1 MNRIQAV
8 KLLDDTFKKNFDIDQ
23 FSRFIKELFN
33 EIQINIQDKTQF
45 VASQFREYI
54 SDCKKIAG
62 YRDTSKKSMEIL
74 AVKLKRTSSRD
85 RARTMQR
92 NFIAS
97 WLSNYGVDAALV
109 AFYGDDDEDW
119 RLSYVKMEYDLV
131 KNENGI
137 AMPTKELTPAKRYS
151 FLVGV
156 NEPNHTCQ
164 KQFLDLVIEEKTN
177 PLISQIE
184 QAFSV
189 ENVTKEFFE
198 KYKELTIKLKE
209 AVDEILA
216 KDQRIGAEFSNK
228 GISAIDFSKKLM
240 GQIVFIYFLQKK
252 GWLGV
257 QKRSDGTF
265 DEWGTGPRNFLRKLF
280 DKKTT
285 SYDNFFN
292 DLLEPLFYEAV
303 STDRSA
309 DNDYYSRFRCKIP
322 FLNGGLFEPLNDYNW
337 TDTDIIIPNELF
349 SNSVRTNAGDTGTG
363 ILDVFDR
370 YNFTVKEDEPLE
382 KEVAIDPEMLG
393 KVFENLL
400 EVRERK
406 DRGAFYTPREIV
418 HYMCQQSLINYLET
432 NTQNISRE
440 DIERFVQYGD
450 IALDQTIRYM
460 AQKERY
466 SGKSYVD
473 ESSLVPGSIADN
485 YRKIDKLL
493 QDIKVVD
500 PAVGSGAFPV
510 GMMNEIVKA
519 RSILTLFF
527 SPEERESRTE
537 YNLKRQCIENC
548 LYGVDIDPSAVEI
561 AKLRFWLSLIVDE
574 EKREN
579 IQPLP
584 NLDHKIMC
592 GNSLLE
598 EFEGIRLF
606 DERLLGEI
614 ASKSP
619 TELEIEWVKEQISR
633 LNRVLSETRFGDQRP
648 EIRKYAEELEN
659 LQKRKAALEK
669 RQNGKGAQISRDQA
683 LEQALEQRIRESQI
697 KLKELRELQKGFF
710 NEQNRNNKKKLRE
723 RIDRI
728 EWELIEATLKEQGR
742 EEAMAK
748 LEQYRKTNV
757 KPFFLWK
764 LYFAEVFQ
772 RENPGF
778 DVVIANPPYVRVDE
792 IDPYQKSIYKNIY
805 ISSQGKYDLYYL
817 FFELAKK
824 ISAQNGNFTFITPNK
839 YCAADSAIDLR
850 NFLFDSTSKVEII
863 STSRLGVFDS
873 AANYPVI
880 SIFTRDKHMMP
891 VTVREAKE
899 LSFKGLRTSHKKY
912 QITTEQLNLLP
923 YRVIP
928 INVDQK
934 DIDFVLGLYKNSV
947 YVGEIIKISEGLRIP
962 EKYEEESGDFPIVKQ
977 YQFSKYSKIKKGTY
991 ISAQNL
997 RKITSQSSERYQNSL
1012 KRKIVISED
1021 ALEIEATLDCEK
1033 MIPQGGVYF
1042 AVIKDNIDLKIEM
1055 ILGLLNSQLLSK
1067 IYEILFAGMHMGGGY
1082 LRYRSKFLEKLPVPK
1097 NLISCDVSLYEQIS
1111 DDVLNLIEL
1120 RDYKDSEICSEYS
1133 VRLCHLEDLVNSL
1146 YGIGINRSNFQK

>member
-1 MNRIQAV
+1 
-8 KLLDDTFKKNFDIDQ
+8 
-23 FSRFIKELFN
+23 
-33 EIQINIQDKTQF
+33 
-45 VASQFREYI
+45 
-54 SDCKKIAG
+54 
-62 YRDTSKKSMEIL
+62 
-74 AVKLKRTSSRD
+74 
-85 RARTMQR
+85 
-92 NFIAS
+92 
-97 WLSNYGVDAALV
+97 
-109 AFYGDDDEDW
+109 
-119 RLSYVKMEYDLV
+119 
-131 KNENGI
+131 
-137 AMPTKELTPAKRYS
+137 
-151 FLVGV
+151 
-156 NEPNHTCQ
+156 
-164 KQFLDLVIEEKTN
+164 
-177 PLISQIE
+177 
-184 QAFSV
+184 
-189 ENVTKEFFE
+189 
-198 KYKELTIKLKE
+198 
-209 AVDEILA
+209 
-216 KDQRIGAEFSNK
+216 
-228 GISAIDFSKKLM
+228 
-240 GQIVFIYFLQKK
+240 
-252 GWLGV
+252 
-257 QKRSDGTF
+257 
-265 DEWGTGPRNFLRKLF
+265 
-280 DKKTT
+280 
-285 SYDNFFN
+285 
-292 DLLEPLFYEAV
+292 
-303 STDRSA
+303 
-309 DNDYYSRFRCKIP
+309 
-322 FLNGGLFEPLNDYNW
+322 
-337 TDTDIIIPNELF
+337 
-349 SNSVRTNAGDTGTG
+349 
-363 ILDVFDR
+363 
-370 YNFTVKEDEPLE
+370 
-382 KEVAIDPEMLG
+382 MLG

-432 NTQNISRE
+432 NTQNIPRE

-450 IALDQTIRYM
+450 IALDQTIRSM

-466 SGKSYVD
+466 SGKSYVE

-500 PAVGSGAFPV
+500 PTVGSGAFPV

-527 SPEERESRTE
+527 SPEEREPRTE

-574 EKREN
+574 EKKED

-619 TELEIEWVKEQISR
+619 TELEIEGAKEQISR
-633 LNRVLSETRFGDQRP
+633 LNRVLSETKFGDQRP

-659 LQKRKAALEK
+659 LQKRRATLEKRLETEK
-669 RQNGKGAQISRDQA
+669 RQNGKGAQISMD
-683 LEQALEQRIRESQI
+683 QALEQRIRESQI

-723 RIDRI
+723 KIDRI

-792 IDPYQKSIYKNIY
+792 IDPYQKAY
-805 ISSQGKYDLYYL
+805 IKIFIFQ
-817 FFELAKK
+817 AKANMICIICFLNWQK
-824 ISAQNGNFTFITPNK
+824 DISANGNFTFYHAKQIL
-839 YCAADSAIDLR
+839 CCRLR
-850 NFLFDSTSKVEII
+850 HRSQKFLFDSTSKVEIV

-928 INVDQK
+928 IN
-934 DIDFVLGLYKNSV
+934 
-947 YVGEIIKISEGLRIP
+947 
-962 EKYEEESGDFPIVKQ
+962 SG
-977 YQFSKYSKIKKGTY
+977 SKRHRFCTG
-991 ISAQNL
+991 
-997 RKITSQSSERYQNSL
+997 SL
-1012 KRKIVISED
+1012 
-1021 ALEIEATLDCEK
+1021 
-1033 MIPQGGVYF
+1033 
-1042 AVIKDNIDLKIEM
+1042 
-1055 ILGLLNSQLLSK
+1055 
-1067 IYEILFAGMHMGGGY
+1067 
-1082 LRYRSKFLEKLPVPK
+1082 
-1097 NLISCDVSLYEQIS
+1097 
-1111 DDVLNLIEL
+1111 
-1120 RDYKDSEICSEYS
+1120 
-1133 VRLCHLEDLVNSL
+1133 
-1146 YGIGINRSNFQK
+1146 